1 MSRIR
6 ANTLT
11 NQNANGAP
19 NFPNGITVTGIVT
32 ATTTNQNITGTL
44 AVTGDATFSSD
55 VGIAGTLTYE
65 DVTNIDSVGIIT
77 ARSGINLTGGNITL
91 GDSGGASDDR
101 IVLGA
106 SSDLAIH
113 HDGSNSRIAESGT
126 GHLILTSNGNGVLVQ
141 DHTSGNN
148 MAKFLNGGA
157 AELYHNYSKKIETTA
172 AGVTVTGSVT
182 DDKGNVRSI
191 PKIDKSSAHTLVATD
206 AGKAIRISTGG
217 VTVNESIMSA
227 GDAVTIINN
236 SGSNQTITQGSNVNL
251 YNAADGTTGNR
262 TLAGRGMCTLYFVSD
277 GDAYIS
283 GAGLS

>member
-1 MSRIR
+1 MATIDLGKIKLVWRGTYNNSTAYVVDDLVAFTDTGVLSTYICVANSTGNNPSSGGTAHASWNYVSQGQAAETNASIR
-6 ANTLT
+6 TKVEAATDSNVFTDADHTKL
-11 NQNANGAP
+11 
-19 NFPNGITVTGIVT
+19 NGIEASATADQTGSEILGLI
-32 ATTTNQNITGTL
+32 NSSNITT
-44 AVTGDATFSSD
+44 
-55 VGIAGTLTYE
+55 
-65 DVTNIDSVGIIT
+65 
-77 ARSGINLTGGNITL
+77 
-91 GDSGGASDDR
+91 
-101 IVLGA
+101 
-106 SSDLAIH
+106 
-113 HDGSNSRIAESGT
+113 SGT
-126 GHLILTSNGNGVLVQ
+126 I
-141 DHTSGNN
+141 
-148 MAKFLNGGA
+148 
-157 AELYHNYSKKIETTA
+157 
-172 AGVTVTGSVT
+172 T
-182 DDKGNVRSI
+182 DGKGNVRSI

>member
-1 MSRIR
+1 MSRLR
-6 ANTLT
+6 ANQIT
-11 NQNANGAP
+11 NENANGAP
-19 NFPNGITVTGIVT
+19 NFPHGLTVTGIVT
-32 ATTTNQNITGTL
+32 STVSSSTLGTL
-44 AVTGDATFSSD
+44 SVTGNAT
-55 VGIAGTLTYE
+55 VGGTLGVGGTLTYE

-77 ARSGINLTGGNITL
+77 ARAGINLTGGNITL
-91 GDSGGASDDR
+91 GDSSGSSDDR
-101 IVLGA
+101 IKLGA
-106 SSDLAIH
+106 SGDLEIYHGSDQNYI
-113 HDGSNSRIAESGT
+113 SVSGT
-126 GHLILTSNGNGVLVQ
+126 GNLNLTS
-141 DHTSGNN
+141 
-148 MAKFLNGGA
+148 GGA
-157 AELYHNYSKKIETTA
+157 VVTKVNSSEDAIVCNANGSVDLYHDNSKKIETTS
-172 AGVTVTGSVT
+172 AGVTVTGTVT
-182 DDKGNVRSI
+182 DRKGDVRSI

>member
-1 MSRIR
+1 MATIDLGKIKLVWRGTYNNSTAYVVDDLVAYTDTGVLSTYICVANSTGNAPSSGGTAHASWNYVSQGTAAETNASIR
-6 ANTLT
+6 TKVEAATDSNVFTDADHTKL
-11 NQNANGAP
+11 
-19 NFPNGITVTGIVT
+19 NGIEASATADQTGSEIL
-32 ATTTNQNITGTL
+32 ALINSSNIST
-44 AVTGDATFSSD
+44 
-55 VGIAGTLTYE
+55 
-65 DVTNIDSVGIIT
+65 
-77 ARSGINLTGGNITL
+77 
-91 GDSGGASDDR
+91 
-101 IVLGA
+101 
-106 SSDLAIH
+106 
-113 HDGSNSRIAESGT
+113 SGT
-126 GHLILTSNGNGVLVQ
+126 I
-141 DHTSGNN
+141 
-148 MAKFLNGGA
+148 
-157 AELYHNYSKKIETTA
+157 
-172 AGVTVTGSVT
+172 T
-182 DDKGNVRSI
+182 DGKGNVRSI